1 MLICHEASHERRRL
15 SQSPEHRA
23 GDRVGLIALAAIWP
37 LMILWPSGWAWHH
50 GHSDYPMM
58 IVGLYATPG
67 VFLLI
72 TSRDPFRHLSLI
84 WFTVWS

>member
-1 MLICHEASHERRRL
+1 M
-15 SQSPEHRA
+15 
-23 GDRVGLIALAAIWP
+23 GLIALAAIWP